1 MGNLHFVFVNPPFL
15 SQSVSSCLPISPPSF
30 SSLSLTFLFFFY
42 ISLGGF
48 TLTEAFYAK
57 RSEEERRRM
66 QEEKQ
71 KALHSGRRRE
81 HDKWDTVHLPLDTL
95 PIYNQLGCLSKTAR
109 DARRRRGA
117 RKSVKLKGFTGF
129 LKGSEGFAGV
139 APAGLKIN
147 RFC

>member
-1 MGNLHFVFVNPPFL
+1 MGYGPLALRHAAHL
-15 SQSVSSCLPISPPSF
+15 QSIGMF
-30 SSLSLTFLFFFY
+30 
-42 ISLGGF
+42 I
-48 TLTEAFYAK
+48 K
-57 RSEEERRRM
+57 
-66 QEEKQ
+66 
-71 KALHSGRRRE
+71 
-81 HDKWDTVHLPLDTL
+81 
-95 PIYNQLGCLSKTAR
+95 